1 MGVINEDYY
10 LITESE
16 NYFFSETLQF
26 KYYEE
31 KNKKGGLIKSIS
43 KNDTISSNHEIKVP
57 KLKKNE
63 IKVLNYIT

>member
-16 NYFFSETLQF
+16 NYFFSETL
-26 KYYEE
+26 
-31 KNKKGGLIKSIS
+31 IKSIS

-57 KLKKNE
+57 KLKRMK
-63 IKVLNYIT
+63 ILNYIT